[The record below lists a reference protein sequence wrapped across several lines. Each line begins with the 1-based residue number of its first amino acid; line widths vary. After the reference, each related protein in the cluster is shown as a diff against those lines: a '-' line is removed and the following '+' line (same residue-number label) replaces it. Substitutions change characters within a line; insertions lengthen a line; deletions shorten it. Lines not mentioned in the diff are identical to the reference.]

1 MYLRQH
7 RSLVS
12 AVLII
17 AALISS
23 ACGFH
28 LRGSI
33 VGAADVGSLFLDA
46 ERDLSITQDVRDA
59 LTDLDYDLADNR
71 DDATIL
77 LRLTNEVMG
86 NRVLS
91 VTSDGSISE
100 LELSLSVDMMIT
112 ESEAGETP
120 VNLPG
125 QVSNNV
131 EVTREYTFDETN
143 VLGKEN
149 EARILR
155 EEMQRDLVRQIILRL
170 NASLAPLASVS
181 SN

>member
-1 MYLRQH
+1 MYLRQ
-7 RSLVS
+7 RRLLVS

-17 AALISS
+17 AALVSS

-46 ERDLSITQDVRDA
+46 ERELSITQDVRDA
-59 LTDLDYDLADNR
+59 LTDLDFELADNR

-86 NRVLS
+86 DRVLS
-91 VTSDGSISE
+91 VTSDGSTSE

-120 VNLPG
+120 ANLPG
-125 QVSNNV
+125 QVLNNV